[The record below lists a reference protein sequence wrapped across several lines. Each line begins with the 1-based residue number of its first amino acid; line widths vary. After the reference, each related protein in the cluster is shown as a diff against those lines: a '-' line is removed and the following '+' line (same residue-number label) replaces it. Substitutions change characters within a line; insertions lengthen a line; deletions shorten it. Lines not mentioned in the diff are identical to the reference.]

1 VEDFMKLLGTVGL
14 VLCGFTLAGC
24 HKSVEISPAAMPAPE
39 RWNATLATPAGLAGA
54 VQVKGTAWMEP
65 DVKDTAQTKVHVEIS
80 NAAPG
85 GAHPW
90 HVHRGQCGQDGGIF
104 GPPDAYRILK
114 VGGNGE
120 AKAEATLPL
129 PEPKDGQYFVNV
141 HASTANMGTI
151 VACGNLAPPSH

>member
-1 VEDFMKLLGTVGL
+1 MKLLGTVGL
-14 VLCGFTLAGC
+14 VLCGVTLAGC
-24 HKSVEISPAAMPAPE
+24 HSHKAVEISPAAMPAPE

-65 DVKDTAQTKVHVEIS
+65 DPKDTNQTIVHVAIQ

-90 HVHRGQCGQDGGIF
+90 HVHRGQCGEDGGVF
-104 GPPDAYRILK
+104 GPPDAYGILK
-114 VGGNGE
+114 VGGKGE
-120 AKAEATLPL
+120 AESEATLPL
-129 PEPKDGQYFVNV
+129 PEPKEGQYFVAV
-141 HASTANMGTI
+141 HASTSNMGTV